1 MSSFV
6 RQFYNCQKL
15 DSVYL
20 INNGLVLFS
29 VEPNNPWAK
38 FYDYMWKINWT
49 TSSITLSLLI
59 LNRVIATLSSY
70 KATKWFTWKRTAL
83 MYFVIW
89 LLAAVVLGA
98 LALSKKTVNLEN
110 NQGSIPTQQNS
121 INLSYIPLSCS
132 IFTSYSNIQYVYIL
146 KRNII

>member
-1 MSSFV
+1 
-6 RQFYNCQKL
+6 
-15 DSVYL
+15 
-20 INNGLVLFS
+20 
-29 VEPNNPWAK
+29 
-38 FYDYMWKINWT
+38 MWKINWT
-49 TSSITLSLLI
+49 TSSVTFFLLI

-98 LALSKKTVNLEN
+98 LALSKKTVHSEN

-121 INLSYIPLSCS
+121 MFSFP
-132 IFTSYSNIQYVYIL
+132 
-146 KRNII
+146 

>member
-1 MSSFV
+1 
-6 RQFYNCQKL
+6 
-15 DSVYL
+15 
-20 INNGLVLFS
+20 
-29 VEPNNPWAK
+29 
-38 FYDYMWKINWT
+38 MWKINWT

-132 IFTSYSNIQYVYIL
+132 ILDWN
-146 KRNII
+146 K